1 MSASMHRLRT
11 DLCQDNLPII
21 VRTLKTKKAVFLAT
35 CVNRKMTFFIYE
47 QRFRPKF
54 LSYRA
59 ICGPF
64 FFWYQHSRRQMST
77 LKGAL

>member
-11 DLCQDNLPII
+11 DLCQVNLPII
-21 VRTLKTKKAVFLAT
+21 VRTLKTKKAVSFSER
-35 CVNRKMTFFIYE
+35 VNRKMTFFIYE

-54 LSYRA
+54 LIYRA
-59 ICGPF
+59 FCCPF

>member
-11 DLCQDNLPII
+11 DLRQVNLPII
-21 VRTLKTKKAVFLAT
+21 VRTLAT
-35 CVNRKMTFFIYE
+35 RVNRKMTFFIYE

-59 ICGPF
+59 FCCPF